1 MAWVNVGILKGDTGN
16 TGAKGDT
23 GATGEK
29 SNAIWTTTT
38 APTTPNYT
46 FDTTKL
52 VGPTGFSPKVGD
64 IIVYSYYRYQI
75 TSISGTSAV
84 STSRV
89 SIRGAAGATG
99 NTGDTGATGD
109 KGDTGAKGD
118 TGDKGDTGAT
128 GATGP
133 VNLASAL
140 DTGDTTNAIK
150 NAPVAIAIQTISNQI
165 GTITSVQT
173 ANLNLLG
180 S

>member
-1 MAWVNVGILKGDTGN
+1 MAWVNVGRIKGDTGN
-16 TGAKGDT
+16 AGAKGDT
-23 GATGEK
+23 GSTGEK

-75 TSISGTSAV
+75 TSISGTSAT

-99 NTGDTGATGD
+99 ATGD
-109 KGDTGAKGD
+109 
-118 TGDKGDTGAT
+118 T

-133 VNLASAL
+133 VNLASTL
-140 DTGDTTNAIK
+140 DTSDNTNAIK
-150 NAPVAIAIQTISNQI
+150 NAPVATAIQNINDQI
-165 GTITSVQT
+165 GTITAAQT

>member
-1 MAWVNVGILKGDTGN
+1 MAWVNVGRIKGDTGN

-23 GATGEK
+23 GATGSTGEK

-64 IIVYSYYRYQI
+64 LIIYSYYRYQI
-75 TSISGTSAV
+75 TSISGTSAT
-84 STSRV
+84 STSRI
-89 SIRGAAGATG
+89 SIR
-99 NTGDTGATGD
+99 
-109 KGDTGAKGD
+109 GAKGD
-118 TGDKGDTGAT
+118 TGNTGDTGAT

-140 DTGDTTNAIK
+140 DTSDNTNAIK
-150 NAPVAIAIQTISNQI
+150 NAPVATAIQNINNQI
-165 GTITSVQT
+165 GTITAAQT

>member
-1 MAWVNVGILKGDTGN
+1 MAWVNVGTI
-16 TGAKGDT
+16 KGDT

-84 STSRV
+84 ST
-89 SIRGAAGATG
+89 
-99 NTGDTGATGD
+99 
-109 KGDTGAKGD
+109 
-118 TGDKGDTGAT
+118 
-128 GATGP
+128 
-133 VNLASAL
+133 
-140 DTGDTTNAIK
+140 
-150 NAPVAIAIQTISNQI
+150 
-165 GTITSVQT
+165 
-173 ANLNLLG
+173 
-180 S
+180 

>member
-1 MAWVNVGILKGDTGN
+1 MAWVNVGTI
-16 TGAKGDT
+16 KGDT

-99 NTGDTGATGD
+99 NTGDTGATGS
-109 KGDTGAKGD
+109 TGS
-118 TGDKGDTGAT
+118 T

-133 VNLASAL
+133 QASA
-140 DTGDTTNAIK
+140 
-150 NAPVAIAIQTISNQI
+150 
-165 GTITSVQT
+165 
-173 ANLNLLG
+173 
-180 S
+180 

>member
-1 MAWVNVGILKGDTGN
+1 MAWVNVGRIKGDTGN
-16 TGAKGDT
+16 TGATGD
-23 GATGEK
+23 TGEK

-38 APTTPNYT
+38 APTSPNYT

-52 VGPTGFSPKVGD
+52 VGPAGFSPKVGD
-64 IIVYSYYRYQI
+64 VIIYSYYRYQI
-75 TSISGTSAV
+75 TSLSGTSAV

-89 SIRGAAGATG
+89 SIRGAK
-99 NTGDTGATGD
+99 GDTGATG
-109 KGDTGAKGD
+109 A
-118 TGDKGDTGAT
+118 TGDT

-140 DTGDTTNAIK
+140 DTSDNTNAIK
-150 NAPVAIAIQTISNQI
+150 NAPVATAIQDINNQI
-165 GTITSVQT
+165 GTITAAQS